1 MVGNI
6 RWHHVFDAEAE
17 VGGTFDL
24 RAAEQGSET
33 GNTSNT
39 YALLRVALTLTSMV
53 LITGWPVS

>member
-1 MVGNI
+1 MVSHI

-24 RAAEQGSET
+24 RVAEQGLKLGT
-33 GNTSNT
+33 PQT
-39 YALLRVALTLTSMV
+39 RVSVTLTSMV